1 MTPGGHDMHAMILA
15 AGRGERMRPLTDT
28 TPKPLLVVRGK
39 PLIEWHLESL
49 ARAGFQQVVINLAHL
64 GDQIKQFVGN
74 GQRWG
79 LTVRYSSEPDGALET
94 AGGIATAKP
103 WEGAG
108 KRSSS
113 LPFLV
118 INADIF
124 TDWPMAEAPRIAA
137 ALTAESSRQAQC
149 HLVLVDNPSHHPE
162 GDFSLSES
170 RPTEPRR
177 VIVKTEGQ
185 RLTFSGI
192 GVYDRHMFDDIP
204 TGARMP
210 LAPLLHAAINEGRC
224 LGSHHLGLW
233 SDVGTPERL
242 ANLNQLRER

>member
-1 MTPGGHDMHAMILA
+1 MAPGGHDMHAMILA
-15 AGRGERMRPLTDT
+15 AGRGERMRPLTDR

-39 PLIEWHLESL
+39 PLIQWHLESL

-64 GDQIKQFVGN
+64 GDQIKQLVGD

-79 LTVRYSSEPDGALET
+79 LTVRYSEEPDGALET
-94 AGGIATAKP
+94 AGGIATARP
-103 WEGAG
+103 WEAADG
-108 KRSSS
+108 RSSS

-124 TDWPMAEAPRIAA
+124 TDWAMFQAPRIAA
-137 ALTAESSRQAQC
+137 TLAEQSSPQAQC
-149 HLVLVDNPSHHPE
+149 HLVLVDNPSHHPD
-162 GDFSLSES
+162 GDFSLSATL
-170 RPTEPRR
+170 PTEPQR
-177 VIVKTEGQ
+177 VLAKTEGQ
-185 RLTFSGI
+185 SLTFSGI

-204 TGARMP
+204 KGTRMS
-210 LAPLLHAAINEGRC
+210 LAPLLHAAIDQGRC
-224 LGSHHLGLW
+224 LGSHHTGLW